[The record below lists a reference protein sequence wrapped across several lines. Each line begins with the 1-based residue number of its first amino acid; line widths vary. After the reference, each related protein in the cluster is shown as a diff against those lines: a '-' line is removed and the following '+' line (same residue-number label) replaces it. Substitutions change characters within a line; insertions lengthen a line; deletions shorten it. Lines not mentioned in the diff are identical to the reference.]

1 MVTRF
6 QMVVPEAARD
16 KSGDFGASVFD
27 WCVSASDFVFV
38 GVENF
43 FESFDFEPFLGFFF
57 EDALSLAAASESEA
71 VSPDALTVD
80 AWSPFFPRKANFE
93 EDFFGVG
100 LMFSSVTF
108 SVEASTTFTTFF
120 FFGVCFL
127 LEPFALGDSL
137 T

>member
-6 QMVVPEAARD
+6 QMVVPDAARD
-16 KSGDFGASVFD
+16 KSGDFSA
-27 WCVSASDFVFV
+27 SASDIVFV
-38 GVENF
+38 GVESF
-43 FESFDFEPFLGFFF
+43 FESFDFEPFCGFFF
-57 EDALSLAAASESEA
+57 EDALSVAAASESEA

-108 SVEASTTFTTFF
+108 SVEASTTFATFTCFF
-120 FFGVCFL
+120 F
-127 LEPFALGDSL
+127 E
-137 T
+137 

>member
-6 QMVVPEAARD
+6 QMVVPDAAARD
-16 KSGDFGASVFD
+16 KSGDFGAS
-27 WCVSASDFVFV
+27 ASDFIFV

-43 FESFDFEPFLGFFF
+43 FESFNFEPFLGFFF
-57 EDALSLAAASESEA
+57 EDAPSLAAASESEA

-108 SVEASTTFTTFF
+108 SVETSTTFDTFF
-120 FFGVCFL
+120 FFGVCFFL